1 VQYWLLK
8 TEPEVFGYAHL
19 EQQGTSHW
27 DGVRNY
33 QARNHLRSMQ
43 LGDLALI
50 YHSSTK
56 IPGVAGIAKVVQT
69 AHPDPSQFDPKS
81 PYFDP
86 KSSPENPRWVQVS
99 LEPVREIDFVPLSVL
114 RENTKLDGLIILRTG
129 NRLSVTPVQ
138 EAHFL
143 EIVGEGK

>member
-1 VQYWLLK
+1 VQHWLLK
-8 TEPEVFGYAHL
+8 TEPDVFGYPDL
-19 EQQGTSHW
+19 VRLGVSHW

-33 QARNHLRSMQ
+33 QARNHLRAMQ

-81 PYFDP
+81 PYHDP
-86 KSSPENPRWVQVS
+86 KSQPDNPRWVQVA
-99 LEPVREIDFVPLSVL
+99 LEPVREIGFVPLSAL
-114 RENTKLDGLIILRTG
+114 KANPKLDGMIVLRSG
-129 NRLSVTPVQ
+129 NRLSVMPVEQ
-138 EAHFL
+138 AHFL
-143 EIVGEGK
+143 EIVGKEP

>member
-8 TEPEVFGYAHL
+8 TEPEVFGYTHL

-33 QARNHLRSMQ
+33 QARNHLRTMQ

-69 AHPDPSQFDPKS
+69 AHPDPSQFNPES

-99 LEPVREIDFVPLSVL
+99 LEPVRELEFVALSKL
-114 RENTKLDGLIILRTG
+114 RENAKLDGLIILRTG
-129 NRLSVTPVQ
+129 NRLSVTPV
-138 EAHFL
+138 EKAHFL
-143 EIVGEGK
+143 EIVG